1 MPDDG
6 SSCSVGEL
14 YNEEDNYKFC
24 IDKNNLVTV
33 NADDDASYFVND
45 MIESTF
51 IYKENVTMHSQYY
64 VIVNIK
70 SGNIIFND
78 KGNFF
83 IIQYKI

>member
-1 MPDDG
+1 
-6 SSCSVGEL
+6 
-14 YNEEDNYKFC
+14 
-24 IDKNNLVTV
+24 
-33 NADDDASYFVND
+33 